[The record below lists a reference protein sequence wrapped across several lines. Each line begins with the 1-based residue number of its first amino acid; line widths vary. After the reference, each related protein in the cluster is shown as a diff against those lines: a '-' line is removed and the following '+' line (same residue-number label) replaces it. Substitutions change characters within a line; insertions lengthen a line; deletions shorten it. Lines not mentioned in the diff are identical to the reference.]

1 MAKASGKL
9 RRRPSDVCRRRRG
22 SDRAN
27 QNVHHSADSSN
38 ARQSWL
44 ECRAGDRWMFS
55 TSLTIRARRRS
66 RCGETDAFCAQ
77 GPFMN
82 LTFISDR
89 VSRRGCGHVSTED
102 TELGC
107 NITGASQ
114 SLTFQVNLQLS
125 IWSLVEIIGHRIDER
140 NLCGAVVVG
149 NDVERR
155 IGRTSCGVSCFELNQ
170 DLWDGAEHQRLVYR
184 CA

>member
-9 RRRPSDVCRRRRG
+9 RRRPSDVCRGRRG

-27 QNVHHSADSSN
+27 QNVRRSADSN
-38 ARQSWL
+38 NPRQCWL
-44 ECRAGDRWMFS
+44 KCRAGDQWTFS

-77 GPFMN
+77 GPFMS
-82 LTFISDR
+82 LTSISDR
-89 VSRRGCGHVSTED
+89 VSRRGCGHVSTGD

-140 NLCGAVVVG
+140 NLCSAEVVR
-149 NDVERR
+149 NDAKRR
-155 IGRTSCGVSCFELNQ
+155 IGRTRGKVRCVELNE
-170 DLWDGAEHQRLVYR
+170 DLGDGVEHQQLSGRFI
-184 CA
+184 